1 MSFAGRWM
9 MAAKKEILQYLE
21 EALKEPKP
29 GLEAQLKMITNPRPG
44 NRTYTEVEDT
54 CNKAGVLI
62 LIYPVKNRLHLVFTR
77 RTARVDIHQAQ
88 ISFPG
93 GRKEP
98 EESFKEAALRE
109 AEEELNIVPNSVRII
124 GELTP
129 LYIPPSN
136 YCVYPVVAVTDK
148 QPDFQPSPE
157 EVEEVIEI
165 PLNHLMDP
173 QHIQREVWPYKGK
186 DIEVPFFFFKGHKI
200 WGATAMMLAELVELL
215 KRFMD
220 K

>member
-1 MSFAGRWM
+1 MSNKSSTGNIIRF
-9 MAAKKEILQYLE
+9 LE
-21 EALKEPKP
+21 ESLQSSKP
-29 GLEAQLKMITNPRPG
+29 GLEAQLTMITNPRPG
-44 NRTYTEVEDT
+44 NRTYSEVEDT

-62 LIYPVKNRLHLVFTR
+62 LLYPVKNRLHLVFTR
-77 RTARVDIHQAQ
+77 RTVRVDIHQAQ

-109 AEEELNIVPNSVRII
+109 AEEELNIVPSSVRII

-148 QPDFQPSPE
+148 QPDFQPSQE
-157 EVEEVIEI
+157 EVEEVIEV
-165 PLNHLMDP
+165 PLDHLLDP
-173 QHIQREVWPYKGK
+173 QHIRREVWLYKGR

-200 WGATAMMLAELVELL
+200 WGATAMMLAELIELL
-215 KRFMD
+215 KGFMD

>member
-1 MSFAGRWM
+1 M
-9 MAAKKEILQYLE
+9 MAAKEEILQYLE
-21 EALKEPKP
+21 EVLKEPKP
-29 GLEAQLKMITNPRPG
+29 GLEAQLTMITNPRPG
-44 NRTYTEVEDT
+44 NRTYTEVENT

-62 LIYPVKNRLHLVFTR
+62 LLYPVKNRLHLVFTR

-109 AEEELNIVPNSVRII
+109 AEEELNIIPSSVRII

-157 EVEEVIEI
+157 EVEEVIEV
-165 PLNHLMDP
+165 PLDHLLDS
-173 QHIQREVWPYKGK
+173 QNIRREVWPYKGRE
-186 DIEVPFFFFKGHKI
+186 IEVPFFFFKGHKI
-200 WGATAMMLAELVELL
+200 WGATAMMLAELIELL
-215 KRFMD
+215 KRIA
-220 K
+220 KKKN